1 MDKMNLSS
9 KTIKIVSVF
18 GIIFVVYNVVLFVL
32 CGFMGHGAA
41 FWISYVFMIIS
52 FADVAII
59 SYLLKGRSVLPK
71 DWLLGYPILR
81 HATIYIFIEFVLSV
95 SFMIGDYYK
104 WKGSIAFATQ
114 IILLAVHLVF
124 AISCFLAKEM
134 IEDVQEKIQA
144 NTTDMR
150 LLQAEVEM
158 VAEKATD
165 IDIKNSFIKLA
176 EQVRYSDPVSDKYL
190 SAIEKEILTY
200 VTNANVCLETNDK
213 ENALECCKKASLLLL
228 ERNKKCKALK

>member
-9 KTIKIVSVF
+9 KMTKLVSMF

-32 CGFMGHGAA
+32 CGFVGHGVA

-52 FADVAII
+52 FADVAVI

-71 DWLLGYPILR
+71 DWLLGYPILK
-81 HATIYIFIEFVLSV
+81 HATIYIVIEFVLSV
-95 SFMIGDYYK
+95 SFMVGDYYK
-104 WKGSIAFATQ
+104 WKGLIAFATQ
-114 IILLAVHLVF
+114 MILLAIHLVF
-124 AISCFLAKEM
+124 AISCFLAKEI
-134 IEDVQEKIQA
+134 IEEVKEKVQT

-158 VAEKATD
+158 VAEKTSD
-165 IDIKNSFIKLA
+165 IDIKNAFRKLA
-176 EQVRYSDPVSDKYL
+176 EQVRYSDPVSNEYL
-190 SAIEKEILTY
+190 SKIEREIFTY
-200 VTNANVCLETNDK
+200 ITNANVCLETNDK

>member
-9 KTIKIVSVF
+9 KIIKIISMF
-18 GIIFVVYNVVLFVL
+18 AIIFVVYNVVLFVL
-32 CGFMGHGAA
+32 CGFVGHGAA

-52 FADVAII
+52 FADVAVI

-81 HATIYIFIEFVLSV
+81 HATIYIVIEFILSV
-95 SFMIGDYYK
+95 SFMVGDYYK

-114 IILLAVHLVF
+114 MILLAVHLVF

-134 IEDVQEKIQA
+134 IEEVQEKIQT
-144 NTTDMR
+144 NTTEMK

-158 VAEKATD
+158 VVEKTSD
-165 IDIKNSFIKLA
+165 LDIKNAFRKLA
-176 EQVRYSDPVSDKYL
+176 EQVRYSDPVSNEYL
-190 SAIEKEILTY
+190 SEIEREILTY
-200 VTNANVCLETNDK
+200 VTSANVYLETNDK
-213 ENALECCKKASLLLL
+213 ENALECYKRASLLLS